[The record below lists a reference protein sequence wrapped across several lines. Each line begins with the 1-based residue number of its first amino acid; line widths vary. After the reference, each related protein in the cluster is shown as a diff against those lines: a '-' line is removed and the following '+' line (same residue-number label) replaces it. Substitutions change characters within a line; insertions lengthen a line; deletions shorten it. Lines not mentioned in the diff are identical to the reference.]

1 MDGCDGT
8 ARRVFN
14 AANRHKQETPL
25 DPAPGGRL
33 IQDLSIQSP
42 ETSGPESSSFHGMP
56 GSGPEQ
62 NARRDGGFPAKA
74 EPVAPSS
81 IPYGPR
87 SWLVRYAE
95 QADEAAFQQGRSLAA
110 GLAKAIDA
118 LGRSH
123 LREIIPAPTSVLI
136 DFDPAGPALD
146 QDTVEAL
153 VAQALALPSAP
164 EPERCRE
171 IPVEYGGPD
180 LERVARHA
188 GLDADAV
195 IERHH
200 QASYRVLCL
209 GFAPGFPYLGGLDPA
224 LATPRLSSPRPR
236 VPAGSVG
243 IGGDHAGIYS
253 IHSPGGWNLIGRTT
267 TLLFDPHA
275 PDLDRRFHLQ
285 AGDRVR
291 FVPVGRSGAGTEGGW
306 DPVSGGEATRAA
318 NRSDRTEVHQNPDL
332 PGEPVL
338 RVLDAGLGLGLQDG
352 GRPGFRRF
360 GVPAGGAMDPAAA
373 DWANR
378 LLDNPPEA
386 PVLELCL
393 QGQRFEVLRDGWVAV
408 GGPGHPRGQAPYR
421 AFRVRAG
428 QVLEFGPGASGVWT
442 YLAVPGG
449 FAGRTFLGS
458 ASTNPRAG
466 IGLPIRPGDL
476 LGHNEAAEWHLPAG
490 VASRSVAPDQW
501 TALEDLAPVR
511 VWPGPQ
517 WDRFDADSRQ
527 RLLDTEWRVTSQCDR
542 VGYRL
547 RSDRDDARSGVG
559 QPVTSSNGQ
568 ASGTPPGP
576 SKASP
581 GPQASTGLAWHGG
594 SILSEPVLP
603 GSIQVPPD
611 GQPIITLHDG
621 PTLGGY
627 PKIAWIDPRDLPRLV
642 QRRPG
647 QPVRFTLAASAG

>member
-1 MDGCDGT
+1 MISRAGS
-8 ARRVFN
+8 ARGETFASAR
-14 AANRHKQETPL
+14 ASEPTMAEPNRQ
-25 DPAPGGRL
+25 PGG
-33 IQDLSIQSP
+33 
-42 ETSGPESSSFHGMP
+42 
-56 GSGPEQ
+56 EQ
-62 NARRDGGFPAKA
+62 NTRRDGDFPAKA
-74 EPVAPSS
+74 EPMAPSLTAH
-81 IPYGPR
+81 GPHAWGVCFADR
-87 SWLVRYAE
+87 
-95 QADEAAFQQGRSLAA
+95 ADETAFLRGRSLAS
-110 GLAKAIDA
+110 GLARAIGA
-118 LGRSH
+118 LPGAR
-123 LREIIPAPTSVLI
+123 LREIIPAPASLLI
-136 DFDPAGPALD
+136 DLDPAGPALD
-146 QDTVEAL
+146 QATVGAL
-153 VAQALALPSAP
+153 VAQALAEPSAP
-164 EPERCRE
+164 EPERWRE

-188 GLDADAV
+188 GLGVDAV

-200 QASYRVLCL
+200 QAGYRVLCL
-209 GFAPGFPYLGGLDPA
+209 GFAPGFPYLGGLDPT
-224 LATPRLSSPRPR
+224 LATPRLASPRPR

-253 IHSPGGWNLIGRTT
+253 IPSPGGWNLIGRTT
-267 TLLFDPHA
+267 TALFDPHA
-275 PDLDRRFHLQ
+275 PDLKRMFHLQ

-291 FVPVGRSGAGTEGGW
+291 FVPVGRSGTGAEPRSVATSEPTLQPG
-306 DPVSGGEATRAA
+306 VGGEAAREATRRNGRDPSSLAA
-318 NRSDRTEVHQNPDL
+318 LCDLANPVMAPDL

-338 RVLDAGLGLGLQDG
+338 RVLDAGLGIGLQDG

-360 GVPAGGAMDPAAA
+360 GVPAGGAMDPSAAA
-373 DWANR
+373 WANR

-442 YLAVPGG
+442 YLVVPGG
-449 FAGRTFLGS
+449 FAGRIFLGS

-476 LGHNEAAEWHLPAG
+476 LRRAEAAEWHLPAG

-501 TALEDLAPVR
+501 TALEATGPVR

-527 RLLDTEWRVTSQCDR
+527 LLVDTEWRVTSQCDR

-547 RSDRDDARSGVG
+547 AGDWPSRSGAGRVR
-559 QPVTSSNGQ
+559 T
-568 ASGTPPGP
+568 TPPLEPTVG
-576 SKASP
+576 SP
-581 GPQASTGLAWHGG
+581 PTAPGSPIPRGLAWHGG

-627 PKIAWIDPRDLPRLV
+627 PKIAWIDPRDLPRLI